1 MVAVSSGTV
10 WKAAAKYFAA
20 PTVRGKAVR
29 ASCATEVRGRGVESL
44 HCLLRDFRDADE
56 GEALGQ
62 IRTRE
67 MRKLRD
73 SLGLIPIT

>member
-1 MVAVSSGTV
+1 
-10 WKAAAKYFAA
+10 
-20 PTVRGKAVR
+20 
-29 ASCATEVRGRGVESL
+29 VESL